1 VTEEKKRK
9 IAEEEDFIDYPKFKN
24 SLKNLIDKYPNG
36 VENDVIAKVLML
48 KQEEVEKIYQKSI
61 EKIKKTLKL

>member
-1 VTEEKKRK
+1 MTEEKKRK